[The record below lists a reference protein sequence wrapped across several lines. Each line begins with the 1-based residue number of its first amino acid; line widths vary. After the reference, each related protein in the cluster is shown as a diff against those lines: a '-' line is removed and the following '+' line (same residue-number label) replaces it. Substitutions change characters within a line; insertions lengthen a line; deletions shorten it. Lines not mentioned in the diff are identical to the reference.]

1 MENQE
6 IITVFKEEF
15 LKKVEQAKVSFKD
28 DFISESSYIEF
39 FIDQDMQDVMR
50 ELDIDENKRDEI
62 EQDIKDQAG
71 YDMYQNAIEEIND
84 IISANYKNLQ
94 NSDDELDRLFY
105 KAFEEAKQEK
115 ENVKIFV
122 KFASI
127 ISNEKNINTWYIEQ
141 NDLKEWHHGR
151 ESIADL
157 CYDYLH
163 RFATENSLLNKATK

>member
-15 LKKVEQAKVSFKD
+15 LKKVEDAKISFKD

-62 EQDIKDQAG
+62 EQDIKDQVG
-71 YDMYQNAIEEIND
+71 YDMYQSAIEEIND

-105 KAFEEAKQEK
+105 KAFEEAKQK
-115 ENVKIFV
+115 EENIKIFM

-127 ISNEKNINTWYIEQ
+127 ISNEKNINIWHIEQ
-141 NDLKEWHHGR
+141 NDLKEWHNGR
-151 ESIADL
+151 ESIAGL

-163 RFATENSLLNKATK
+163 RFATESSLLNKATK

>member
-1 MENQE
+1 MTVILILALIVVLILWLKGKKRLLKTISDLTSSLETSEN
-6 IITVFKEEF
+6 
-15 LKKVEQAKVSFKD
+15 
-28 DFISESSYIEF
+28 
-39 FIDQDMQDVMR
+39 
-50 ELDIDENKRDEI
+50 
-62 EQDIKDQAG
+62 
-71 YDMYQNAIEEIND
+71 
-84 IISANYKNLQ
+84 NYKNLQ